1 MTARQSAKLLPA
13 LFENLTEEQ
22 RITVL
27 HVGSAL
33 PETVRF
39 FSDYR
44 CKLYFVDPFC
54 ELPLV
59 EDLEGGVTLRQRVQA
74 LFDFASDVRFDLCL
88 FWDLFNY
95 VGMEAAGLVNEYLS
109 AHLHP
114 HTLAHAFGMHS
125 TRSPQRDCTYSIES
139 PEELVLRDRPTM
151 LPGYAPLPQ
160 SRLKEALSG
169 FEMQRSV
176 LLADSRLEMLL
187 AARGT

>member
-13 LFENLTEEQ
+13 LFETLTDEQ
-22 RITVL
+22 RFTVL
-27 HVGSAL
+27 HVGPAM
-33 PETVRF
+33 PETVSY

-44 CKLYFVDPFC
+44 CKLYFIDPFA

-59 EDLEGGVTLRQRVQA
+59 EDLEADITLRQRVQG
-74 LFDFASDVRFDLCL
+74 LFDFPADVRFDLCL

-95 VGMEAAGLVNEYLS
+95 LSEEAAVLVDECLGG
-109 AHLHP
+109 HLHGQ
-114 HTLAHAFGMHS
+114 TLAHAFGMHN
-125 TRSPQRDCTYSIES
+125 TRSPQRDCIYSIES
-139 PEELVLRDRPTM
+139 PDELVLRDRPAR

-160 SRLKEALSG
+160 SRLKQALSR

-187 AARGT
+187 AARN